1 MKRNSTIAV
10 AVAGLTALPALSGAV
25 LAQDI
30 NQESDDVIQ
39 LDAIQLNASRRGVQT
54 DTATSKTVIDQEEIE
69 ARQATSFG
77 ELLDSV
83 PNVNLIN
90 GSLPQGSAVNIRGLG
105 GQAGFYGTD
114 GKVAV
119 VVDGVASGAE
129 EIYRNGSLLALEPEL
144 FREVAVTRGPSE
156 SFRYSSG
163 AFGGTIEAETKD
175 ATDFLQDGDTFSLR
189 QKFGYESNGDGL
201 LSTTILSFAPN
212 DRFDALAFFGYR
224 DVGESEDGDGET
236 RRNTDFEGPS
246 GLVKLNYKLTDD
258 ATLTFG
264 HTRTVLPETDVPYN
278 AQDPDWNG
286 VTVDRDTEDRT
297 TYLSLNYDPVDNNL
311 IDLEVFLYHKFEKL
325 KIAHETLTSGIF
337 NADHETES
345 LGLRLENVARFV
357 TGAVDHE
364 FTTGIEVKRRERS
377 AELLSGTYAGRNDA
391 SAPGGFDRSVS
402 FYIADKME
410 IGDKLTLT
418 PQLRYESQ
426 ELESQNN
433 IDMQQCFGPTSCRT
447 SLGLPDGTTY
457 DANAWTGAL
466 SARYAV
472 TDEFAVFG
480 SAAYNENLPILDDL
494 RSTTNREKS
503 EKATTFELGASY
515 DGTDVVM
522 EGDHL
527 QAKLTAFRT
536 EIWDGTSY
544 SGIDE
549 TDLEGVELEL
559 NYASDLFYA
568 DFAAARTRGNIN
580 GTAAPFNYTP
590 ADTVQLTLGKKF
602 LDEQLDV
609 AVEAKHAF
617 AHSRTTSTSGATAP
631 SEDWTTYALSVG
643 YKPDNGALEGTEL
656 RLGIENLFDET
667 YRPFLTSPNRN
678 AKGRNIKF
686 TLAKT
691 F

>member
-1 MKRNSTIAV
+1 
-10 AVAGLTALPALSGAV
+10 
-25 LAQDI
+25 
-30 NQESDDVIQ
+30 
-39 LDAIQLNASRRGVQT
+39 
-54 DTATSKTVIDQEEIE
+54 
-69 ARQATSFG
+69 
-77 ELLDSV
+77 
-83 PNVNLIN
+83 
-90 GSLPQGSAVNIRGLG
+90 
-105 GQAGFYGTD
+105 
-114 GKVAV
+114 
-119 VVDGVASGAE
+119 
-129 EIYRNGSLLALEPEL
+129 
-144 FREVAVTRGPSE
+144 
-156 SFRYSSG
+156 
-163 AFGGTIEAETKD
+163 
-175 ATDFLQDGDTFSLR
+175 
-189 QKFGYESNGDGL
+189 
-201 LSTTILSFAPN
+201 
-212 DRFDALAFFGYR
+212 
-224 DVGESEDGDGET
+224 
-236 RRNTDFEGPS
+236 
-246 GLVKLNYKLTDD
+246 
-258 ATLTFG
+258 
-264 HTRTVLPETDVPYN
+264 
-278 AQDPDWNG
+278 
-286 VTVDRDTEDRT
+286 
-297 TYLSLNYDPVDNNL
+297 
-311 IDLEVFLYHKFEKL
+311 
-325 KIAHETLTSGIF
+325 
-337 NADHETES
+337 
-345 LGLRLENVARFV
+345 
-357 TGAVDHE
+357 
-364 FTTGIEVKRRERS
+364 
-377 AELLSGTYAGRNDA
+377 
-391 SAPGGFDRSVS
+391 
-402 FYIADKME
+402 
-410 IGDKLTLT
+410 
-418 PQLRYESQ
+418 
-426 ELESQNN
+426 
-433 IDMQQCFGPTSCRT
+433 
-447 SLGLPDGTTY
+447 
-457 DANAWTGAL
+457 
-466 SARYAV
+466 V

-617 AHSRTTSTSGATAP
+617 AHRRTSSVTGATSP
-631 SEDWTTYALSVG
+631 SDEWTTYALSVG

-686 TLAKT
+686 TLVKT